1 MQLNLLSIQLL
12 FVRGN
17 DLEANMEAEACPPKT
32 QIYFSNLFDGRQYTL
47 LVLLAKAECNIV
59 LLNLDNEN
67 LSHPKV

>member
-1 MQLNLLSIQLL
+1 MIWKQTWKLKH
-12 FVRGN
+12 
-17 DLEANMEAEACPPKT
+17 APPKPRF